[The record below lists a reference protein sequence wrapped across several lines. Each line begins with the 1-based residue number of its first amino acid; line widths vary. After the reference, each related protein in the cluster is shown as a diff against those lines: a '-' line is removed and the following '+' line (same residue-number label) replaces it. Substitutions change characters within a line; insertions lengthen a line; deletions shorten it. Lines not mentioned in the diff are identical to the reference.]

1 MAATLTSKSKM
12 IQQTFDWESTADR
25 LVGHDLASSE
35 PAASLAVMETTS
47 HATICHPATPPEP
60 TTQRRRNSTTLTS
73 SPTSSSK
80 PMQRRNRCEHVGGV
94 MATVLS
100 KYGLGVD
107 DLLHAI
113 DNLRMARDRH

>member
-1 MAATLTSKSKM
+1 M

-25 LVGHDLASSE
+25 LVDLDLASSE
-35 PAASLAVMETTS
+35 PAASLAVMETPS
-47 HATICHPATPPEP
+47 HATLCHPSTPTEP
-60 TTQRRRNSTTLTS
+60 VTQLRRHSTNSTC
-73 SPTSSSK
+73 SPTSPSK
-80 PMQRRNRCEHVGGV
+80 PTQRRNRCEHVGGV

-113 DNLRMARDRH
+113 DNLRMARGQASSTRQP